1 MMRIIVGIVVLILSI
16 VSFVIS
22 IRSFMQ
28 KGFLLNNAFI
38 YATKE
43 EREKMDK
50 KPYYRQTAIVFML
63 IGIIFLI
70 NGLQLLLKKSQ
81 LMYAVLFV
89 TILTV
94 VYAIVS
100 TVKIERK

>member
-63 IGIIFLI
+63 IGIIFLL

>member
-1 MMRIIVGIVVLILSI
+1 MARIIVGIVVLILSI
-16 VSFVIS
+16 VPFAIS

-38 YATKE
+38 YAAKE

-70 NGLQLLLKKSQ
+70 NGLQLLLKNSR
-81 LMYAVLFV
+81 LMYLVLLV
-89 TILTV
+89 TIFAV
-94 VYAIVS
+94 IYAIVS
-100 TVKIERK
+100 TVKIQRK